1 MCVARLADAQA
12 VGVAERRVQGER
24 GVWVGSMPEG
34 GHERVVGGEEGRV
47 ASGAE
52 LGGGPVEFEDLRGGG
67 GEALW
72 GVLVLVGCW
81 VWAVGWGK

>member
-1 MCVARLADAQA
+1 M
-12 VGVAERRVQGER
+12 
-24 GVWVGSMPEG
+24 
-34 GHERVVGGEEGRV
+34 VGGEEGRV